1 PGREAH
7 LPARRDARRRGA
19 TRRREEREKNGYRY
33 ENATEHAHRVR
44 LSRSQNRPIGPAP
57 KRSEIA
63 RDLVALPGRRRKS
76 RLAALS
82 KRLEL
87 FRVADEREPRT
98 WRLDR
103 QTVERIE
110 AMVSIANGDVHTARM
125 HF

>member
-1 PGREAH
+1 M
-7 LPARRDARRRGA
+7 L
-19 TRRREEREKNGYRY
+19 TGYACRV
-33 ENATEHAHRVR
+33 HR
-44 LSRSQNRPIGPAP
+44 NRPIGPAP

-76 RLAALS
+76 RLAALG

-87 FRVADEREPRT
+87 CRVADEREPRT

-125 HF
+125 HFGGSATAQLLSGAF